1 MATTAATITKP
12 SASPLAQAIAF
23 VQSSDV
29 QLALGLIV
37 IVFLMFIPVP
47 PFLLDFLLAI
57 SITLAFLILLIS
69 IYVKEPLEFS
79 TFPTVLLVTTLFR
92 LALNVA
98 TTRSILLNGSSGH
111 VSAIVKAFGEFS
123 VGGNYFVGT
132 VVFII
137 LVVINFMVI
146 TKGAGRIAEVGARF
160 TLDAMPGKQM
170 SIDAEMNNG
179 LIDRDEAKRRRSKIE
194 READFYGAMDGAS
207 KFVRG
212 DAIAGIIITAIN
224 IIVGLIIGVLQ
235 HSMTFASAA
244 KTYTLLT
251 IGDGLVS
258 QVPALII
265 STAAGMV
272 VARASGANGL
282 SEDLSDQVT
291 AHPKAMYVCS
301 GLLLMLGLVPGLP
314 FVPFSMMSVLFFFLG
329 RYSTTHSAA
338 RAASKV
344 AAAKESKDKA
354 PAVDSIEALLH
365 VDVLAL
371 EVGVSLIPLVDT
383 HQDGEILERIVSSRK
398 QFAQEMGIVVPI
410 VMVRDNI
417 QLKPGEYQVLLKSN
431 SVAKGNLMVD
441 YYLAMDAG
449 DTFESLNGI
458 KTSEPAYGLPAIWI
472 KPNQK
477 DEASFKGYTVVN
489 CATVVVTHLTK
500 VIQDHCAELIGRQ
513 EVQHLVDGI
522 KQDHPKVIEEVIAAD
537 RLNLG
542 DVVKILQNLLSEG
555 VSIRDLLT
563 IFETIADHCRSVK
576 HPDALTRYVRKALGR
591 GIIKKYLGPDNI
603 LTVVTLDR
611 VVEDLCIAG
620 IQHRE
625 DGSTSLQLDPEI
637 AQKILQS
644 IATNVEKF
652 QASGAHPVILCGSQ
666 VRWELRSLVNR
677 FLPGVVVIAFD
688 EISGVTQT
696 KAIGM
701 VSI

>member
-1 MATTAATITKP
+1 MATAAALPKTPP
-12 SASPLAQAIAF
+12 SATSQALGF
-23 VQSSDV
+23 LKSSDV

-37 IVFLMFIPVP
+37 IIFLMFIPVP
-47 PFLLDFLLAI
+47 PFLLDALLSV
-57 SITLAFLILLIS
+57 SITMAFLILLIS

-98 TTRSILLNGSSGH
+98 TTRSILLNGSNGH
-111 VSAIVKAFGEFS
+111 VSSIVKAFGEFS

-179 LIDRDEAKRRRSKIE
+179 LIDREEAKRRRSKIE

-212 DAIAGIIITAIN
+212 DAIAGIIITAVN

-235 HSMTFASAA
+235 HSLSFADAA

-272 VARASGANGL
+272 VARANGANGL
-282 SEDLSDQVT
+282 SEDLSEQMT
-291 AHPKAMYVCS
+291 NHPKAMYVCS
-301 GLLLMLGLVPGLP
+301 GLLFLMALVPGLP
-314 FVPFSMMSVLFFFLG
+314 FVPFAIMSVAFFFLS
-329 RYSTTHSAA
+329 RYATAQSQA
-338 RAASKV
+338 RIVAK
-344 AAAKESKDKA
+344 AAAKEMKDSKA
-354 PAVDSIEALLH
+354 LPADSIEALLH

-417 QLKPGEYQVLLKSN
+417 QLKPGEYHILLKGN
-431 SVAKGNLMVD
+431 VIAKGNLMMD

-449 DTFESLNGI
+449 DTFETLSGI
-458 KTSEPAYGLPAIWI
+458 KTTEPAYGLPAIWI

-489 CATVVVTHLTK
+489 CSTVVVTHLTK
-500 VIQDHCAELIGRQ
+500 VIQEHCDELIGRQ
-513 EVQHLVDGI
+513 EVQHLIDGV
-522 KQDHPKVIEEVIAAD
+522 KQDHPKVVEEVIAND

-542 DVVKILQNLLSEG
+542 DVVKILQNLLSES

-563 IFETIADHCRSVK
+563 IFETIADHCRTVK

-591 GIIKKYLGPDNI
+591 GIIRKYLSPENT

-611 VVEDLCIAG
+611 VVEDLLIAG

-644 IATNVEKF
+644 IAANVEKF
-652 QASGAHPVILCGSQ
+652 QTSGAHPVILCGSQ
-666 VRWELRSLVNR
+666 VRWELRQLVNR
-677 FLPGVVVIAFD
+677 FLPGIVVVAFD
-688 EISGVTQT
+688 EISGITQT
-696 KAIGM
+696 KALGM

>member
-1 MATTAATITKP
+1 MA
-12 SASPLAQAIAF
+12 SASTAILPKTPATPVAQLLATF
-23 VQSSDV
+23 KNSDV
-29 QLALGLIV
+29 QLAIGLIV
-37 IVFLMFIPVP
+37 IIFVMFIPVP
-47 PFLLDFLLAI
+47 PFLLDFLLSI
-57 SITLAFLILLIS
+57 SITMAFLILLIS

-98 TTRSILLNGSSGH
+98 TTRSILLNGANGH
-111 VSAIVKAFGEFS
+111 VSSIVKAFGEFS
-123 VGGNYFVGT
+123 IGGNYFVGS

-179 LIDRDEAKRRRSKIE
+179 LIDREEAKKRRSKIE

-212 DAIAGIIITAIN
+212 DAIAGILITAIN

-235 HSMTFASAA
+235 HSMSFADAA
-244 KTYTLLT
+244 KTYSLLT

-272 VARASGANGL
+272 VARSNGANGL
-282 SEDLSDQVT
+282 SEDLSEQIT
-291 AHPKAMYVCS
+291 GHPKAMYVCS
-301 GLLLMLGLVPGLP
+301 GLLVLLAIVPGLP
-314 FVPFSMMSVLFFFLG
+314 LLPFGLMAITFFFLG
-329 RYSTTHSAA
+329 RYATAQTLI
-338 RAASKV
+338 RANAKS
-344 AAAKESKDKA
+344 AAKEVKDKA
-354 PAVDSIEALLH
+354 PAADSIEALLH

-383 HQDGEILERIVSSRK
+383 QQDGEILERIVSSRK

-417 QLKPGEYQVLLKSN
+417 QLKPGEYHVLLKGN
-431 SVAKGNLMVD
+431 VVARGNLMMD

-458 KTSEPAYGLPAIWI
+458 KTTEPAYGLPALWI

-489 CATVVVTHLTK
+489 CSTVVVTHLTK
-500 VIQDHCAELIGRQ
+500 VIQEHCSELIGRQ
-513 EVQHLVDGI
+513 EVQNLIEGI
-522 KQDHPKVIEEVIAAD
+522 KAEHPKVLEEVIAND

-542 DVVKILQNLLSEG
+542 DVVKVLQNLLSEG

-576 HPDALTRYVRKALGR
+576 HPDALTRYVRKSLGR
-591 GIIKKYLGPDNI
+591 GIIRKYLSPDNS

-611 VVEDLCIAG
+611 VVEDLLIAG

-644 IATNVEKF
+644 IAANVEKF
-652 QASGAHPVILCGSQ
+652 QTSGAHPVVLCGSQ
-666 VRWELRSLVNR
+666 VRWELRQLVNR
-677 FLPGVVVIAFD
+677 FLPGIIVIAFD

-696 KAIGM
+696 KALGM
-701 VSI
+701 VSL